1 MVNRLYLPAGA
12 KYLGKLAEGNH
23 FGYKT
28 GVLCQAAIRH
38 QKQIAKLVD
47 EISEHTQKL
56 TESFDAALAQNDKME
71 VAKGLYFALRDDL
84 GNLRKAVDTLEM
96 YMPKDEWPTP
106 SYTDLLFYL

>member
-1 MVNRLYLPAGA
+1 MNLKERRKKMNLS
-12 KYLGKLAEGNH
+12 
-23 FGYKT
+23 
-28 GVLCQAAIRH
+28 Q
-38 QKQIAKLVD
+38 
-47 EISEHTQKL
+47 
-56 TESFDAALAQNDKME
+56 ME